1 MRFDNQQIR
10 KQLSFIRMNVNVED
24 NSVILLKQA
33 IVSRDRH
40 LQTRVLLARSHA
52 MFGAQK
58 SHAIAEAAD
67 ILLAFLGK
75 TQTAHMLYQ
84 YAAQS
89 ELLTDATINLNPVG
103 LDKSKQYEQEII
115 SEEALRAQLL
125 SLRERERFDEMASLL
140 QSIIHKVG
148 VQNSREWQLELGSV
162 LRFDCRR
169 AEEAAD
175 VYESMV
181 EQDCA
186 DREAWAELFECLEF
200 LEDEDRLRIAVNKRI
215 LLSQGLEKRELM
227 RQYGWLIDVEKQN
240 GFFTH

>member
-24 NSVILLKQA
+24 NSAILLKQA

-40 LQTRVLLARSHA
+40 LQTRVLLAQSHV
-52 MFGAQK
+52 MLGVKK
-58 SHAIAEAAD
+58 SHVIAEAAD
-67 ILLAFLGK
+67 IFLAFLGK
-75 TQTAHMLYQ
+75 NQTAHMLYQ

-89 ELLTDATINLNPVG
+89 ELLAEATINLNLIE
-103 LDKSKQYEQEII
+103 LDKPQQCVEEIV

-140 QSIIHKVG
+140 QSIIQTVG
-148 VQNSREWQLELGSV
+148 VQSSREWQLELGSV

-200 LEDEDRLRIAVNKRI
+200 LENEDRLRIAVNKRI